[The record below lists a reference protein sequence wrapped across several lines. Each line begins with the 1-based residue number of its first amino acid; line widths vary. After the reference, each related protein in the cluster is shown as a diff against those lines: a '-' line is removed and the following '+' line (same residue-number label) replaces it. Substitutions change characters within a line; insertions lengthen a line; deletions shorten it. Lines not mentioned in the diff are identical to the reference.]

1 MIYTEQEGTERSQ
14 AHLRRA
20 EQRLERYRTPG
31 TKHPIYDFLFE
42 YYPVRPTHLK
52 SWHPGFGAALAGDPP
67 HAQWRDYH
75 RTACGVELDLAAFWQ
90 RRGSAID
97 YIGNLLSRTAAR
109 PARFDCFGLHEWAM
123 VYRTDNPRHDLPLR
137 LGQAR
142 TNEVVEK
149 HNLRCSHYDAY
160 RFFTPPA
167 RPLNLTVLR
176 REDQPECDQGG
187 CVHVTMDLY
196 KWAWKLGPLVPG
208 ELLHECFD
216 LAIAARELDMEAS
229 PYDCRDWG
237 LGVVAIETTAGKNEY
252 VRRQRVLAERAE
264 PIRHRLINIVDD
276 VQRARLDGYGAS
288 LHT

>member
-1 MIYTEQEGTERSQ
+1 MIYTEQEWTERSQ

-20 EQRLERYRTPG
+20 EQRLKRYRNPG

-75 RTACGVELDLAAFWQ
+75 RTARGVELDLAAFWQ

-252 VRRQRVLAERAE
+252 VRRQRVLAKRAE

>member
-1 MIYTEQEGTERSQ
+1 MIYTEQEWTERSQ

>member
-1 MIYTEQEGTERSQ
+1 MIYTEQEWTERSQ

-20 EQRLERYRTPG
+20 EQRLERYRNPG

-75 RTACGVELDLAAFWQ
+75 RTARGVELDLAAFWQ

-252 VRRQRVLAERAE
+252 VRRQRVLAKRAE

>member
-1 MIYTEQEGTERSQ
+1 MIYTEQEWTERSQ

-20 EQRLERYRTPG
+20 KQRLERYRNPG

-75 RTACGVELDLAAFWQ
+75 RTARGVELDLAAFWQ

>member
-1 MIYTEQEGTERSQ
+1 MIYTEQEWTERSQ

-20 EQRLERYRTPG
+20 EQRLERYRNPG

-67 HAQWRDYH
+67 HAQWRNYH

-142 TNEVVEK
+142 TDEVVEK

-216 LAIAARELDMEAS
+216 LAVAARELDMEAS

-252 VRRQRVLAERAE
+252 VRRQRMLAERAE

>member
-1 MIYTEQEGTERSQ
+1 MIYTEQEWTERSQ
-14 AHLRRA
+14 AHLQRA
-20 EQRLERYRTPG
+20 EQRLERYRNPG

-67 HAQWRDYH
+67 HAQWRGYH
-75 RTACGVELDLAAFWQ
+75 RTARGVELDLAAFWQ
-90 RRGSAID
+90 RRRSAID

-237 LGVVAIETTAGKNEY
+237 LGVVAIETTAGKNDY
-252 VRRQRVLAERAE
+252 VRRQRALAERAE

>member
-1 MIYTEQEGTERSQ
+1 MIYTEQEWTERSQ
-14 AHLRRA
+14 AHLQRA
-20 EQRLERYRTPG
+20 EQRLERYRNPG

-52 SWHPGFGAALAGDPP
+52 SWHPGFGTALAGDPP

-75 RTACGVELDLAAFWQ
+75 RTARGVELDLAAFWQ

-237 LGVVAIETTAGKNEY
+237 LGVVAIETTAGKNDY
-252 VRRQRVLAERAE
+252 VRRQRALAERAE
-264 PIRHRLINIVDD
+264 PIRHRLVNIVDD
-276 VQRARLDGYGAS
+276 VQRTRLDGYGAS

>member
-1 MIYTEQEGTERSQ
+1 MIYTEQEWTERSQ
-14 AHLRRA
+14 AHLQRA
-20 EQRLERYRTPG
+20 EQRLERYRNPG

-75 RTACGVELDLAAFWQ
+75 RTARGVELDLAAFWQ

-237 LGVVAIETTAGKNEY
+237 LGVVAIETTAGKNDY
-252 VRRQRVLAERAE
+252 VRRQRALAERAE

>member
-1 MIYTEQEGTERSQ
+1 MIYTEQEWTERSQ
-14 AHLRRA
+14 AHLQRA
-20 EQRLERYRTPG
+20 EQRLERYRNPG

-75 RTACGVELDLAAFWQ
+75 RTARGVELDLAAFWQ

-237 LGVVAIETTAGKNEY
+237 LGVVAIETTAGKNDY
-252 VRRQRVLAERAE
+252 VRRQRALAERAE

-276 VQRARLDGYGAS
+276 VQGARLDGYGAS

>member
-1 MIYTEQEGTERSQ
+1 MIYTEQEWTERSQ

-20 EQRLERYRTPG
+20 EQRLERYRNPG

-75 RTACGVELDLAAFWQ
+75 RTARGVELDLAAFWQ

-142 TNEVVEK
+142 TDEVVEK

-216 LAIAARELDMEAS
+216 LAVAARELDMEAS

-252 VRRQRVLAERAE
+252 VRRQRMLAERAE

>member
-1 MIYTEQEGTERSQ
+1 MIYTEQEWTERSQ
-14 AHLRRA
+14 AHLQRA
-20 EQRLERYRTPG
+20 EQRLERYRNPG

-75 RTACGVELDLAAFWQ
+75 RTARGVELDLAAFWL

-216 LAIAARELDMEAS
+216 LAVAARELDMEAS

>member
-1 MIYTEQEGTERSQ
+1 MIYTEQEWTERSQ

-20 EQRLERYRTPG
+20 EQRLERYRNPG

>member
-1 MIYTEQEGTERSQ
+1 MIYTEREWTERSQ

-20 EQRLERYRTPG
+20 EQRLERYRNPG

-75 RTACGVELDLAAFWQ
+75 RTARGVELDLAAFWQ

-142 TNEVVEK
+142 TDEVVEK

-216 LAIAARELDMEAS
+216 LAVAARELDMEAS

-252 VRRQRVLAERAE
+252 VRRQRMLAERAE

>member
-1 MIYTEQEGTERSQ
+1 MIYTEQEWTERSQ

-20 EQRLERYRTPG
+20 EQRLERYRNPG

-42 YYPVRPTHLK
+42 YYPVRLTHLK

-75 RTACGVELDLAAFWQ
+75 RTARGVELDLAAFWQ

-142 TNEVVEK
+142 TDEVVEK

-216 LAIAARELDMEAS
+216 LAVAARELDMEAS

-252 VRRQRVLAERAE
+252 VRRQRMLAERAE

>member
-1 MIYTEQEGTERSQ
+1 MIYTEQEWTERSQ
-14 AHLRRA
+14 AHLQRA
-20 EQRLERYRTPG
+20 EQRLERYRNPG
-31 TKHPIYDFLFE
+31 TKHPIYDFLFA

-75 RTACGVELDLAAFWQ
+75 RTARGVELDLAAFWQ

-216 LAIAARELDMEAS
+216 LAVAARELDMEAS

-237 LGVVAIETTAGKNEY
+237 LGVVAIETTAGKNDY
-252 VRRQRVLAERAE
+252 VRRQRALAERAE

>member
-1 MIYTEQEGTERSQ
+1 MIYTEQEWTERSQ
-14 AHLRRA
+14 AHLQRA
-20 EQRLERYRTPG
+20 EQRLERYRNPG

-52 SWHPGFGAALAGDPP
+52 SWHPGFGTALAGDPP

-75 RTACGVELDLAAFWQ
+75 RTARGVELDLAAFWQ

-237 LGVVAIETTAGKNEY
+237 LGVVAIETTAGKNDY
-252 VRRQRVLAERAE
+252 VRRQRALAERAE

>member
-1 MIYTEQEGTERSQ
+1 MIYTEQEWTERSQ
-14 AHLRRA
+14 AHLQRA
-20 EQRLERYRTPG
+20 EQRLERYRNPG

-75 RTACGVELDLAAFWQ
+75 RTARGVELDLAAFWQ

-216 LAIAARELDMEAS
+216 LAVAARELDMEAS

-237 LGVVAIETTAGKNEY
+237 LGVVAIETTAGKNDY
-252 VRRQRVLAERAE
+252 VRRQRALAERAE

>member
-1 MIYTEQEGTERSQ
+1 MIYTEQEWTERSQ
-14 AHLRRA
+14 AHLQRA
-20 EQRLERYRTPG
+20 EQRLERYRNPG

-67 HAQWRDYH
+67 HAQWRDYR
-75 RTACGVELDLAAFWQ
+75 RTARGVELDLAAFWQ

>member
-1 MIYTEQEGTERSQ
+1 MIYTEQEWTERSQ
-14 AHLRRA
+14 AHLQRA
-20 EQRLERYRTPG
+20 EQRLERYRNPG

-75 RTACGVELDLAAFWQ
+75 RTARGVELDLAAFWQ

-216 LAIAARELDMEAS
+216 LAVAARELDMEAS

-252 VRRQRVLAERAE
+252 VRRQRALAESAE

>member
-1 MIYTEQEGTERSQ
+1 MIYTEQEWTERSQ

-20 EQRLERYRTPG
+20 EQRLERYRNPG

-67 HAQWRDYH
+67 HAQWRNYH
-75 RTACGVELDLAAFWQ
+75 RTSRGVELDLAAFWQ
-90 RRGSAID
+90 RRGAAID

-142 TNEVVEK
+142 TDEVVEK

-216 LAIAARELDMEAS
+216 LAVAARELDMEAS

-252 VRRQRVLAERAE
+252 VRRQRMLAERAE